1 MTQSSIGEQE
11 LALLRHIADRGGI
24 TVGEAAEEF
33 GAARELARSTVLTMM
48 ERLRRKG
55 HLARRLVDGVYRY
68 RARTTSAELMKGA
81 VQRFV
86 ERNLD
91 GSVAPFLAYLSEA
104 GQVSDTE
111 LRELED
117 IVARLNAGKGAG
129 KGKDR

>member
-1 MTQSSIGEQE
+1 MPEPSIGEQE
-11 LALLRHIADRGGI
+11 LALLRHIADRRSV
-24 TVGEAAEEF
+24 TVGEAADGF
-33 GAARELARSTVLTMM
+33 GAARDLARSTVLTMM

-68 RARTTSAELMKGA
+68 RARSSSAELMKGA

-104 GQVSDTE
+104 GQVSDAE

-117 IVARLNAGKGAG
+117 LVAKLNAGKGKA
-129 KGKDR
+129 R

>member
-104 GQVSDTE
+104 GQVSDAE

-117 IVARLNAGKGAG
+117 IVARLNAGKG
-129 KGKDR
+129 KDR